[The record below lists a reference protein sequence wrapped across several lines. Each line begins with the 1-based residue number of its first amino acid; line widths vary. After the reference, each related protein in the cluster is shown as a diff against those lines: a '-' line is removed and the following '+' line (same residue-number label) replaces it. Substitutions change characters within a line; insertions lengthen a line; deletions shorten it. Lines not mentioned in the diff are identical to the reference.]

1 MSFFVMRK
9 FLKREVFFMK
19 RTQKL
24 AILGLGHVGSAVLM
38 QAVALHIAPEI
49 VCIDVKDG
57 VAHGEALDMMHALST
72 DLYPGMHVS
81 SGTWEDL
88 ADVDVIICAAGPSIL
103 PGVSHERLSLAREN
117 TKVLREI
124 MSEVVKYTK
133 DAIFIMIT
141 NPLDVTTY
149 VAATEFGYL
158 KGHLFGTGTTLET
171 MRFKY
176 IIGKHYHVN
185 PASVQGFMLGE
196 HGNSAFPAWS
206 ALTIGGV
213 PFQDLDAFYEHDG
226 ALDKAAVAE
235 EVVQTA
241 YDVLESKGWTNTGIA
256 VGACR
261 LARAVLNDEK
271 LVTPASVP
279 FTGEYGL
286 TDVAL
291 SLPSV
296 IGKNGVERRIPLHL
310 TDEEIELLKKSAA
323 SVQEVLR
330 GNGIIK

>member
-1 MSFFVMRK
+1 
-9 FLKREVFFMK
+9 MK
-19 RTQKL
+19 RNQKL
-24 AILGLGHVGSAVLM
+24 AILGLGHVGSAVLT
-38 QAVALHIAPEI
+38 QAVAMQLASEI
-49 VCIDVKDG
+49 VCIDIRHE

-72 DLYPGMHVS
+72 DLYPGMYVH

-88 ADVDVIICAAGPSIL
+88 KDTDVIICAAGPSIL
-103 PGVSHERLSLAREN
+103 AGVSHERLTLAREN

-124 MSEVVKYTK
+124 MTEVVKYTT

-141 NPLDVTTY
+141 NPLDITTF
-149 VAATEFGYL
+149 VSATEFGYPV
-158 KGHLFGTGTTLET
+158 GHLFGTGTTLET

-185 PASVQGFMLGE
+185 PANVNGYMLGE

-206 ALTIGGV
+206 VFTIGGV
-213 PFQDLDAFYEHDG
+213 PIDQLDEFYEHEG
-226 ALDKAAVAE
+226 PLDKDAIAN

-241 YDVLESKGWTNTGIA
+241 YDVLESKGWTNTGIS

-261 LARAVLNDEK
+261 LARAVLNDAH
-271 LVTPASVP
+271 LVTPVSMP
-279 FTGEYGL
+279 LHGEYGL

-296 IGKNGVERRIPLHL
+296 IGRNGVERRIPLHIS
-310 TDEEIELLKKSAA
+310 EKEVELLKKSAA
-323 SVQEVLR
+323 SVQEVLIA
-330 GNGIIK
+330 NGIIKK